1 MSERLSDTYVAEWA
15 RYQHRGTTLLH
26 DRHEL
31 AQEVQ
36 ASRKLIADLLALH
49 ERQLG
54 GGAGPYC
61 LECECGWPCP
71 TVRLIDEARK

>member
-15 RYQHRGTTLLH
+15 RYPYSGNTLLH

-49 ERQLG
+49 PDNPIHKCFRCRT
-54 GGAGPYC
+54 P
-61 LECECGWPCP
+61 WPCP
-71 TVRLIDEARK
+71 TVRLIQEARRD